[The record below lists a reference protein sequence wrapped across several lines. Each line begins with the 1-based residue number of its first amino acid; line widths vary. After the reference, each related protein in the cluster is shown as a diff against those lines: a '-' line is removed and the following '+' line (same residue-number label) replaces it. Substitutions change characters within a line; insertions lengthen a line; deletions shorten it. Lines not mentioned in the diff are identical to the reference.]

1 MPPIQHTDN
10 LNADAPMFPQAAEGP
25 TKPVAFEIPLGENL
39 FGSLTKENSSSL
51 GSMNRSPATVGRLP
65 SLGLTN
71 DDIKAKLANADARWK
86 VGAQI
91 DRLLGDLENEELV
104 RKDTSRRRR
113 AKPKLSSNARPK
125 TRQGREEDPEVLKQ
139 RLLEK
144 ETQAE
149 KNRQRELQ
157 KLQAKLARMD
167 QHVRRVQE
175 RKRFLEMGS
184 STDDMSLSVSTS
196 SVSLAV

>member
-86 VGAQI
+86 
-91 DRLLGDLENEELV
+91 DLENEELV